1 VAKQTIIK
9 MGHLIKH
16 NSIAEDLNRLSLEDK
31 HTEQERAVFNVYQ
44 SILADQKEDSDLRIK
59 NAEKV
64 GVENLN
70 KLTEEYEKKFK
81 SAIIDFEIRFK
92 EENKL
97 HEIERFIQRASDTL
111 VVTPCHL
118 DCNRPNCPCSNP
130 TQRYED
136 RDESLKQDGT
146 VRSTSTLSTSSE

>member
-1 VAKQTIIK
+1 

-70 KLTEEYEKKFK
+70 KLTEE
-81 SAIIDFEIRFK
+81 
-92 EENKL
+92 